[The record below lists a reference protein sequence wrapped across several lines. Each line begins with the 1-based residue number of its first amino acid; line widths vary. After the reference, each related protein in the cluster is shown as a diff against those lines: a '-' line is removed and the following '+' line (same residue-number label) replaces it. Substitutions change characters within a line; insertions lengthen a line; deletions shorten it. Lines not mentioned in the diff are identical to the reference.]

1 MIIYIYIYIYIK
13 ILGYLMDG
21 THTKFLRKTHALP
34 SFSENDSLSCRS
46 KESIQAIINES
57 INALTVMLKKT
68 SETNLTG
75 AV

>member
-1 MIIYIYIYIYIK
+1 MSRSQK
-13 ILGYLMDG
+13 
-21 THTKFLRKTHALP
+21 
-34 SFSENDSLSCRS
+34 DSLSCRS